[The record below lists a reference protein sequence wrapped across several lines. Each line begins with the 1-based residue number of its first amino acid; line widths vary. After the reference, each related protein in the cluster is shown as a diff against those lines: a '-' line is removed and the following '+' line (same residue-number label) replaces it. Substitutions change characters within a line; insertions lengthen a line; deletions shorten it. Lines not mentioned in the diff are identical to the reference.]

1 MDLLVIGGTRFLGR
15 HLVEGA
21 LAREHRVTLFHR
33 GETNPGLFADAEELL
48 GDRDGGL
55 AALEGRRWDA
65 VVDTCGYVPRVVRAS
80 ATTLACSAGHYTFV
94 SSLSVH
100 PDGTPAGYDE
110 TAPVGVIDDPDN
122 EVIDERTYGPLKALC
137 ESEVERSFPERALI
151 VRPGLI
157 VGPHDPTDRFTYWPR
172 RVAHG
177 GEVLAPEPRDYGV
190 QVIDVRDLAGWILT
204 MTEAGRTGV
213 FGAAG
218 PREPLTME
226 GVLEACVR
234 VSGSDATLTWVD
246 QAFLLDAGVEPWSE
260 VPLWIPIAGY
270 EGFMAADVRRAIGAG
285 LTFRPA
291 EETIRDTLAWDAT
304 LAPDREV
311 KAGLTPDREAELLRA
326 WRDRGDPPADDRTRD
341 DG

>member
-15 HLVEGA
+15 HLVEDA
-21 LAREHRVTLFHR
+21 LARGHRVTIFHR

-55 AALEGRRWDA
+55 AALEGRRWDT
-65 VVDTCGYVPRVVRAS
+65 VVDTCGYVPRIVWAS
-80 ATTLACSAGHYTFV
+80 ATALAGRAGHYTFV

-100 PDGTPAGYDE
+100 PDRTPAGYDE
-110 TAPVGVIDDPDN
+110 TAPVGVIDDPDT

-137 ESEVERSFPERALI
+137 ESEVERAFTERALI

-204 MTEAGRTGV
+204 MAEAGRTGV
-213 FGAAG
+213 FGATG
-218 PREPLTME
+218 PQEPLTMA
-226 GVLEACVR
+226 GILEACVR
-234 VSGSDATLTWVD
+234 VSGSDATLTWVE

-285 LTFRPA
+285 LTFRPV

-304 LAPDREV
+304 LPPHREV
-311 KAGLTPDREAELLRA
+311 NAGLTPDREAELLRA
-326 WRDRGDPPADDRTRD
+326 WRDRGDPSADGGSRG